1 MSVLTG
7 VVFFKLFRSG
17 VGDQSHLSNFPM
29 CKESTFNTLFDLILS
44 MRWVIVFISFLY
56 IKLKLKDVLSP
67 QSKAADLGAKAMY
80 SAQFHLL
87 PLYHASIF

>member
-1 MSVLTG
+1 MNSYFRLSQFQLLQNLYPSLQTASGMSVLTG

-44 MRWVIVFISFLY
+44 MR
-56 IKLKLKDVLSP
+56 
-67 QSKAADLGAKAMY
+67 
-80 SAQFHLL
+80 
-87 PLYHASIF
+87 